1 MSDTAQVS
9 ESTAV
14 HPPETNS
21 LPAHLVGLNALLRAG
36 TESFTPEIVQ
46 QLMGTVAG
54 FVETV
59 DRLQANGL
67 LEQLDALS
75 GKMNEVGALMDRVV
89 GWQADG
95 TIDRLEGV
103 IRLLRA
109 ALEAFTPDI
118 VQSLVNTVAKLIDL
132 ADRLMAS
139 EVFRQ
144 FPDMLVDL
152 DAVLSSP
159 PGRSDHEFRQ
169 LARTMREPD
178 IQDGLELV
186 MELLR
191 RAGRG
196 ARTSATARKS

>member
-1 MSDTAQVS
+1 MSDTTQVS

-14 HPPETNS
+14 HPPEAP

-46 QLMGTVAG
+46 QLMGTVAS

-75 GKMNEVGALMDRVV
+75 GKMNQVGALMDRIMT
-89 GWQADG
+89 WQEDG
-95 TIDRLEGV
+95 TMDKLEEV
-103 IRLLRA
+103 IRVLRA

-118 VQSLVNTVAKLIDL
+118 VQTLVNTVSKLLDL

-139 EVFRQ
+139 ELFRQ

-152 DAVLSSP
+152 DAVLSNP
-159 PGRSDHEFRQ
+159 PSRADHEFRQ
-169 LARTMREPD
+169 LARTLREPD
-178 IQDGLELV
+178 VQDGLELV

-196 ARTSATARKS
+196 ARTSATTRKS